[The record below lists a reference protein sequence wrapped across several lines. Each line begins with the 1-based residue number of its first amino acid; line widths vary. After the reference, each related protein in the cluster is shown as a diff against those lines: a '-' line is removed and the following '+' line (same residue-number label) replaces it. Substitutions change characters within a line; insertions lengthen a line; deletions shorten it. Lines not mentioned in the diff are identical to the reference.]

1 MKKFLIILTFL
12 FVSIF
17 AYSDSAISYSKSV
30 NIDFDV
36 RVMMGLTKIEE
47 KDNPKYKKFLN
58 YIDENLVK
66 KGEVKYSHKVNM
78 DKKVVEFFSE
88 KGEFLL
94 AENLPKEF
102 LDIVDRSIRVAENK
116 EEIKK
121 IIKNIYE
128 DPYTYVS
135 ISKYK
140 ENLIL
145 FTEENMVNRG
155 KIKNTISV
163 VLKRELTDNEKN
175 ELIYLKDNNNDEFF
189 NKYRTYIDS
198 ETTKTYINDK
208 LELFQEIKSLTETT
222 ILYKK
227 NEVSFFVNIQD
238 ERQLEDVID
247 IPKVKKIISSDVGLY
262 KKIFNLS
269 PEKAVFKLP
278 SIVRE
283 EDREYIKNLLESL
296 DKPKI
301 MSSSYSSLNYE
312 GFEIANYH
320 LNCYN
325 SFTHNFYN
333 EKGVYS
339 VASPENIFANND
351 DYIYLKDKKKL
362 IIPMYVYPNLMLME
376 YCPHKDVKGRC
387 KYNYNCKLPS
397 TAITNEQKDKFL
409 FEKFLDCKVAIL
421 PDKAYTLSK
430 KQVQKYVEQG
440 YYNFLIE
447 LKGESFRDIE
457 KIVEL

>member
-1 MKKFLIILTFL
+1 MKKILIILIFL

-36 RVMMGLTKIEE
+36 RVMMGLTKTEE
-47 KDNPKYKKFLN
+47 NDNPKYKKFLD
-58 YIDENLVK
+58 YINENLAK
-66 KGEVKYSHKVNM
+66 KGEVKYSHKLNM
-78 DKKVVEFFSE
+78 DKKAVEFFSE
-88 KGEFLL
+88 KGEILL
-94 AENLPKEF
+94 TENLPKEF
-102 LDIVDRSIRVAENK
+102 LDIIDNSIRVAVNK

-121 IIKNIYE
+121 TIKNIYE

-227 NEVSFFVNIQD
+227 NEISKVIVEYSDNNRINSVVKSYKNDKLLKETFIKNKKIVLEKEYYASGKLARETPLKDGLINGEAKDYYENGKIRSIATFVNGDIDGVVKEYNQAGK
-238 ERQLEDVID
+238 VI
-247 IPKVKKIISSDVGLY
+247 KETLYKNGKKI
-262 KKIFNLS
+262 K
-269 PEKAVFKLP
+269 
-278 SIVRE
+278 
-283 EDREYIKNLLESL
+283 
-296 DKPKI
+296 
-301 MSSSYSSLNYE
+301 
-312 GFEIANYH
+312 
-320 LNCYN
+320 
-325 SFTHNFYN
+325 
-333 EKGVYS
+333 
-339 VASPENIFANND
+339 
-351 DYIYLKDKKKL
+351 
-362 IIPMYVYPNLMLME
+362 
-376 YCPHKDVKGRC
+376 
-387 KYNYNCKLPS
+387 
-397 TAITNEQKDKFL
+397 
-409 FEKFLDCKVAIL
+409 
-421 PDKAYTLSK
+421 
-430 KQVQKYVEQG
+430 
-440 YYNFLIE
+440 
-447 LKGESFRDIE
+447 
-457 KIVEL
+457 

>member
-1 MKKFLIILTFL
+1 MKKILIILTFL

-17 AYSDSAISYSKSV
+17 AYSDSAFSYSKSV

-121 IIKNIYE
+121 TIKNIYE
-128 DPYTYVS
+128 DPYTHVS

-155 KIKNTISV
+155 KIKNTMSV

-175 ELIYLKDNNNDEFF
+175 ELLYLKNNDNDEFF
-189 NKYRTYIDS
+189 KKYRTYLES

-208 LELFQEIKSLTETT
+208 LELFQEIKGLTETT
-222 ILYKK
+222 ILYKNETSKVVIEYSDNSRINSVVKSYRNDRLLKETFFK
-227 NEVSFFVNIQD
+227 NKNIVLEKEYYASGKLAREIPLKDGLINGEVKDYYENGKIRSTATSVNGNIDGIVKEYNQAGK
-238 ERQLEDVID
+238 VIKETLYKNGK
-247 IPKVKKIISSDVGLY
+247 KVK
-262 KKIFNLS
+262 
-269 PEKAVFKLP
+269 
-278 SIVRE
+278 
-283 EDREYIKNLLESL
+283 
-296 DKPKI
+296 
-301 MSSSYSSLNYE
+301 
-312 GFEIANYH
+312 
-320 LNCYN
+320 
-325 SFTHNFYN
+325 
-333 EKGVYS
+333 
-339 VASPENIFANND
+339 
-351 DYIYLKDKKKL
+351 
-362 IIPMYVYPNLMLME
+362 
-376 YCPHKDVKGRC
+376 
-387 KYNYNCKLPS
+387 
-397 TAITNEQKDKFL
+397 
-409 FEKFLDCKVAIL
+409 
-421 PDKAYTLSK
+421 
-430 KQVQKYVEQG
+430 
-440 YYNFLIE
+440 
-447 LKGESFRDIE
+447 
-457 KIVEL
+457 